1 MNGLKLRAI
10 FIGAPMLVV
19 ALSGA
24 ISLSAEEPVEGP
36 SNGRA
41 AQGDD
46 PSRHPAD
53 GERHGLPPETFAV
66 TPGTKFLVR
75 LEDELSTKG
84 TQENSKFKVK
94 TLEPLEAGRDRKS
107 TRLNSSHTVISY
119 AVFCLKKK
127 KQHKKYGI

>member
-10 FIGAPMLVV
+10 FIGAPMLVI

-36 SNGRA
+36 SNARA

-66 TPGTKFLVR
+66 TPGTKFLGR
-75 LEDELSTKG
+75 LEDDLTTEG
-84 TQENSKFKVK
+84 TQDTPPSKLR
-94 TLEPLEAGRDRKS
+94 TPEHMEAA
-107 TRLNSSHTVISY
+107 N
-119 AVFCLKKK
+119 
-127 KQHKKYGI
+127 

>member
-84 TQENSKFKVK
+84 TQEDSTFKVK
-94 TLEPLEAGRDRKS
+94 TDRKS
-107 TRLNSSHTVISY
+107 TRLNSSHVAISY
-119 AVFCLKKK
+119 AVFCL
-127 KQHKKYGI
+127 